1 MKRKHEKIIKEVLR
15 VSESEISR
23 KLLTSYSAAEI
34 YFMICFLSQYD
45 FGRLDNKFKGVQL

>member
-1 MKRKHEKIIKEVLR
+1 MKRKHEKILKEVLR
-15 VSESEISR
+15 VSEISR

-45 FGRLDNKFKGVQL
+45 FGRLDNKFKRGVQL